1 MIKSLRGEYKNN
13 DTGDVIKITRASRKV
28 AHHDAENYVH
38 LMSIAYIPEMIE
50 NAVFIEE
57 SPNEKGSKFDSYR
70 YYVVGLKIGDIHYTA
85 KLVVGRKNGE
95 SYYDHSL
102 TEIEKNSLIDLTDGV
117 KADVSGNETAN
128 FTGKDKRL
136 VSTFQTNSSKIVD
149 ENGEPKVV
157 YHGTPNLNS
166 PYRHLSTPYTCFLL
180 LHVLAFGE

>member
-1 MIKSLRGEYKNN
+1 M
-13 DTGDVIKITRASRKV
+13 
-28 AHHDAENYVH
+28 
-38 LMSIAYIPEMIE
+38 
-50 NAVFIEE
+50 
-57 SPNEKGSKFDSYR
+57 
-70 YYVVGLKIGDIHYTA
+70 
-85 KLVVGRKNGE
+85 
-95 SYYDHSL
+95 
-102 TEIEKNSLIDLTDGV
+102 TEIEKNSLIGLTDGV